1 MNSFLCTEFDVSNIQ
16 GILTMLRHFALCVD
30 YKKQM
35 MKSSNDH
42 SNDIESQEKK
52 VLDNLRDLNDPL
64 RKRQVAKSSFDIEGE
79 NGVHPTTTEDN
90 EEINQLQIR
99 YSKRRRNSFSTTRTQ
114 THNDM
119 IRGES
124 CGRRLSE
131 SHINESKIKA
141 NYTGKLVARDS
152 HSVAT
157 LYNNSPSITPA
168 ISYHSLKPH
177 SDEQVSKSDSYR
189 VGVSPSIID
198 QHDTNRQT
206 SNIDGTIGF
215 NENLQH
221 HINTIG
227 VNHTLPYITIEVG
240 EQAPVLSSSENFP
253 EVRRSTSPLDHM
265 VFSLPPTPPTLTNL
279 VLNHLTRSS
288 DHLLSLLTLQ
298 NISRWTAID
307 PLIASNPF
315 ARDLLVQETMQNPS
329 MSRFSLPFGSPFRNI
344 YIPPWFDTLAL
355 LNVNEPLILRSWF
368 ERLSTSH
375 GIPIPHSI
383 VADEENHSNLITSHA
398 SRVQHTDGVHASNIT
413 RQNING
419 TEPVFIS
426 SYRTLQHL
434 LGTESTGIMVPQC
447 LPFTLALPDDTRKL
461 SSLQVLLRQQIEF
474 FSASEDDL
482 LTHARGRNKPIT
494 LKQVGIRCRHC
505 ANLALKRRKKGS
517 VYFPFTLLGIYQA
530 AQNMASTHFTK
541 DNCNENLS
549 EIKSMITLRLGCKSS
564 VGSGKEFW
572 ADAARILGL
581 LDTELGIRFIRDLV
595 ADSEQTRH
603 EAALR

>member
-1 MNSFLCTEFDVSNIQ
+1 
-16 GILTMLRHFALCVD
+16 
-30 YKKQM
+30 M

-42 SNDIESQEKK
+42 SNDFESQEKK
-52 VLDNLRDLNDPL
+52 VLDNLHDLNDPL
-64 RKRQVAKSSFDIEGE
+64 RKRQVAKSSFDNEGE
-79 NGVHPTTTEDN
+79 NGAHPTTTEDSKD
-90 EEINQLQIR
+90 ISQLQIR

-114 THNDM
+114 THNDVIM
-119 IRGES
+119 GES

-131 SHINESKIKA
+131 PHINESKIKA
-141 NYTGKLVARDS
+141 SIPNLANYAEKLVARDP

-157 LYNNSPSITPA
+157 PYNNSPSITPA
-168 ISYHSLKPH
+168 ISYHSLKQH
-177 SDEQVSKSDSYR
+177 SDEKVPKSDSYR

-198 QHDTNRQT
+198 QQDTNRQT
-206 SNIDGTIGF
+206 RNIESTIDF

-221 HINTIG
+221 HINTFG
-227 VNHTLPYITIEVG
+227 VNHTLPYITIEVE
-240 EQAPVLSSSENFP
+240 EQAPVLSSSEVFP
-253 EVRRSTSPLDHM
+253 EIRRSTSPLDHM
-265 VFSLPPTPPTLTNL
+265 VLSLPLTPPTLTNL

-315 ARDLLVQETMQNPS
+315 ARNLLVQETIS
-329 MSRFSLPFGSPFRNI
+329 MSRFSLPYGSPFRNI
-344 YIPPWFDTLAL
+344 YIPPWLDTLAL

-368 ERLSTSH
+368 ERLHASH
-375 GIPIPHSI
+375 GIPITNSI
-383 VADEENHSNLITSHA
+383 VANEENNSNLITSHA
-398 SRVQHTDGVHASNIT
+398 SRVQHTDGVHPSNIT
-413 RQNING
+413 RQDING
-419 TEPVFIS
+419 TETVFIS

-434 LGTESTGIMVPQC
+434 LGTESTGIRVPQC

-549 EIKSMITLRLGCKSS
+549 EIKSMITQRLGCKSS